1 MLVIA
6 VDVFFLLLVLL
17 LFEIRTELYAWTEQ
31 QNESACVK
39 KTPPSLSRISLGNC
53 LFSLSQALLY
63 LFKPAKIWTA
73 SLQMRGVLKNEWWRK
88 CAVGSTQGF
97 SPWKHCWTVALGT
110 PLHFQESQNHTV
122 STFAKASEMAYLIV
136 LFLLLNCE
144 KRGRIRIRKE
154 RGEIEQDLEWSGPA
168 AVHNNGTCLTFF
180 PAIAPP
186 QPNHDLGKYLNG
198 DIFVINCANFKQ
210 ALIFNG
216 TLTCELDCEL
226 GCCDF
231 ARFVPMTLSSRTYAE
246 FNMYNDYAHA
256 FETTCTLQNG
266 SIQVRYEGFAQSRG
280 TGLSW
285 SKISSKI

>member
-1 MLVIA
+1 M
-6 VDVFFLLLVLL
+6 
-17 LFEIRTELYAWTEQ
+17 
-31 QNESACVK
+31 
-39 KTPPSLSRISLGNC
+39 
-53 LFSLSQALLY
+53 
-63 LFKPAKIWTA
+63 
-73 SLQMRGVLKNEWWRK
+73 
-88 CAVGSTQGF
+88 
-97 SPWKHCWTVALGT
+97 
-110 PLHFQESQNHTV
+110 
-122 STFAKASEMAYLIV
+122 
-136 LFLLLNCE
+136 
-144 KRGRIRIRKE
+144 
-154 RGEIEQDLEWSGPA
+154 GEIEQDLEWSGPA

-226 GCCDF
+226 DCCDF

-246 FNMYNDYAHA
+246 FNMYNDDAPS

-280 TGLSW
+280 TGLN
-285 SKISSKI
+285 